1 MCVCALIGLA
11 FPTSSQLARSGYNID
26 AKCPL
31 CSSGVADIVVHRCWR
46 REASEAERRCHAAP
60 MLRAE
65 GRRAKDLSLLFGRAI
80 IASPESKL
88 PRHVEEWVEVFS
100 REEGEDE
107 EPWEIHHAD

>member
-1 MCVCALIGLA
+1 
-11 FPTSSQLARSGYNID
+11 
-26 AKCPL
+26 
-31 CSSGVADIVVHRCWR
+31 
-46 REASEAERRCHAAP
+46 